1 MQTPTEALRRLR
13 FRNRLMRA
21 SLTERRARDLTAADR
36 VLVSYPRSGTTWVR
50 FLLYEL
56 VTGTEAEFG
65 RVGARIPYVG
75 RHRHTP
81 PSLRSGGRL
90 VFTHDLPTRNAAPS
104 IVYLVRDPRSVV
116 LSEYRWQQRRRV
128 APGPFDRFVRDF
140 VDGRTNAW
148 GSWDAHVTA
157 WLASPAAETDR
168 CLVVRFED
176 LRADPERQVR
186 ALANF
191 LGIDASDAAIERAV
205 ENNRLERMRE
215 KEDGG
220 VILAD
225 SRNDVRFVASGAVD
239 AWQQQLDPELAEN
252 ISAAFTANLDRLGYA
267 ADRR

>member
-168 CLVVRFED
+168 CLVVRF
-176 LRADPERQVR
+176 
-186 ALANF
+186 ANF

-267 ADRR
+267 AERR